1 MIKRLILLLF
11 VFSSVML
18 FSTEEVKAQ
27 DPEFTQFY
35 AAPLYLNPAFAGSA
49 RCPRVTLNYRNQ
61 WPSIPRAFVTSA
73 ASYDQHVDAIS
84 GGIGIMVM
92 TDKAGEANYNMTTV
106 SGIYSYQLNV
116 SRNFSI
122 KTAIQ
127 ATYVQRFLDWD
138 KLNFGDEIDP
148 RFGFVYQTLE
158 QRTDN
163 NKNYVDFSAGII
175 GFSSQVYGGFAANH
189 LTEPD
194 EAFIVQGSSPIPMK
208 LTAHVGAMLPVAG
221 SDVDDLDDG
230 TFISP
235 NAMYQQQDKFN
246 TMNVGVYVLHS
257 PLVGGL
263 WYRGSFDDDSFLFS
277 DSFIALVGLQ
287 KGIFKVGYS
296 YDVTVSELS
305 NVAAGSHE
313 ITMGLQFDCRP
324 RKRRTRVIRCPQF

>member
-1 MIKRLILLLF
+1 MLKRLLLLLF
-11 VFSSVML
+11 A
-18 FSTEEVKAQ
+18 FSTVLLCSTEVKAQ

-49 RCPRVTLNYRNQ
+49 RCPRVSLNYRNQ
-61 WPSIPRAFVTSA
+61 WPSIPRAFVTYA
-73 ASYDQHVDAIS
+73 AAYDQHIDAIS
-84 GGIGIMVM
+84 GGIGLMVLS
-92 TDKAGEANYNMTTV
+92 DKAGEGSLTTSQI

-122 KTAIQ
+122 KAGLQ
-127 ATYVQRFLDWD
+127 ATYVQKNIDWD
-138 KLNFGDEIDP
+138 KLVFGDEIDP
-148 RFGFVYQTLE
+148 RFGIIYESLE
-158 QRTDN
+158 QRTDQTQS
-163 NKNYVDFSAGII
+163 YVDFSAGII
-175 GFSSQVYGGFAANH
+175 GFTSQVYGGFAVNH

-194 EAFIVQGSSPIPMK
+194 EAFIVQGASPLPMK
-208 LTAHVGAMLPVAG
+208 VTAHVGAMLPVAG

-230 TFISP
+230 TFVSP
-235 NAMYQQQDKFN
+235 NIMYQQQDKFN

-263 WYRGSFDDDSFLFS
+263 WYRGSFDDGSFLFS

-287 KGIFKVGYS
+287 RGVFKIGYS

-313 ITMGLQFDCRP
+313 ITLGLQFDCRP
-324 RKRRTRVIRCPQF
+324 KKRRTRVIRCPQF